1 MPPLPGRRVLVVEDE
16 PFIAMTL
23 EDMLTDFGCIVAG
36 SVSQVSDALAVIAL
50 GQIDAAVLDVNL
62 GAQKID
68 PVADELAR
76 LGFPFVFTTGYG
88 RTGVPASHNK
98 RGVVQKPFRAEELA
112 RTLAR
117 SWPASPANLRL
128 CRNSND
134 LRRQLHGPYPISD
147 PASGRNRQARHI
159 RKHASGIQRDP
170 GSDWAVA
177 ITIPQ
182 ETEAESKLV

>member
-1 MPPLPGRRVLVVEDE
+1 LAHAGAFETEPAEMILMDDAEHHAALAGRRVLVVEDE

-112 RTLAR
+112 RALAQELAR
-117 SWPASPANLRL
+117 
-128 CRNSND
+128 
-134 LRRQLHGPYPISD
+134 I
-147 PASGRNRQARHI
+147 
-159 RKHASGIQRDP
+159 P
-170 GSDWAVA
+170 G
-177 ITIPQ
+177 
-182 ETEAESKLV
+182 